1 MEIQS
6 STQTSQTVNTS
17 NAENS
22 SSLSAASDFDTFLQL
37 LTAQLENQDP
47 LNPLESTD
55 FVAQLASFS
64 AVEQQILTNSN
75 LSDIMSSLSV
85 TRTSEAAQW
94 LGKEVLAPAS
104 ARYEGAPIE
113 VVVSPDADAS
123 HSHLE
128 VSDISG
134 NVLASLPIP
143 PGTTTFNW
151 DGQVN
156 GGGDASFGDY
166 NFTVIDFDGEKQ
178 IGSTP
183 GMVFSTITEILLD
196 QGETYLVFGDG
207 SQTKLNETSRLRS

>member
-22 SSLSAASDFDTFLQL
+22 SGLSAASDFDTFLQL

-75 LSDIMSSLSV
+75 LSEIMSSLSV

-104 ARYEGAPIE
+104 ARYEGGC
-113 VVVSPDADAS
+113 PDR
-123 HSHLE
+123 
-128 VSDISG
+128 
-134 NVLASLPIP
+134 
-143 PGTTTFNW
+143 
-151 DGQVN
+151 
-156 GGGDASFGDY
+156 
-166 NFTVIDFDGEKQ
+166 
-178 IGSTP
+178 
-183 GMVFSTITEILLD
+183 
-196 QGETYLVFGDG
+196 GDG
-207 SQTKLNETSRLRS
+207 VT